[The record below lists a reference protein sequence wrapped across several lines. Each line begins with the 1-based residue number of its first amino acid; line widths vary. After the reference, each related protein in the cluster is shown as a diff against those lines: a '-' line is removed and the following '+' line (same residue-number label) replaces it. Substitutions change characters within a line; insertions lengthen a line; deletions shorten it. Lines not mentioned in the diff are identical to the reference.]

1 MTKSHGKSPV
11 IDWQQGL
18 LRFPVAEDLRN
29 ERAWSVVVCGDWAP
43 RHEQQRAIIDDPV
56 AFYGGLL
63 PIIQSADLSIVNVEC
78 VLSDD
83 ALTPIVKDGIH
94 IRVPTT
100 TLPGLSSAPF
110 HLGCLANNHIY
121 DFGVEGLIQTKELLE
136 RRQIRTVGAGRSA
149 EEAEQA
155 AMFHFGE
162 VRVAI
167 VNVAEGEEAR
177 ATNGGPGAGSLDLNR
192 LRTQIAALR
201 LECNVVI
208 VVVHAGRE
216 LLPVPTPHIRALYRA
231 LAHAGADLIV
241 GHHPHV
247 RQGIEVFQGVPIVY
261 SLGNFAFR
269 NGGSFEAHHLGYL
282 VNARFCGARLRTLE
296 IVPYQIG
303 HRSLSLLEGERRANF
318 LSELAELSAVIAD
331 DVRLGALW
339 DAYVDDWFVAY
350 GIQEIADSA
359 VSISNKRLL
368 VRALLKPSLRRF
380 KGRRFGEWLVRKY
393 RSTRSRASG
402 ARTNRG
408 ERDGSVRESRL
419 RTSQPSFRRDGKV
432 SNRAVSQLQRG
443 AAILRNRFDT
453 MTHRELYLAAL
464 SRVMEGKIGQAPEWA
479 RTFLVEHRALP

>member
-1 MTKSHGKSPV
+1 MTKSHGEPPV
-11 IDWQQGL
+11 VDWQQGL

-43 RHEQQRAIIDDPV
+43 RHEQQRAIIDDPA
-56 AFYGGLL
+56 AFYGGLF

-162 VRVAI
+162 VRVAV

-177 ATNGGPGAGSLDLNR
+177 ATNGGPGAGALDLDR

-216 LLPVPTPHIRALYRA
+216 LLPVPTPHIRDLYRQ

-247 RQGIEVFQGVPIVY
+247 RQGLEVFQGVPIVY

-282 VNARFCGARLRTLE
+282 VNAKFCGATLWTLE

-303 HRSLSLLEGERRANF
+303 HRSLSRLEGERRANF

-339 DAYVDDWFVAY
+339 DAYVDSWFVVQ
-350 GIQEIADSA
+350 GVREIVDSA
-359 VSISNKRLL
+359 VLLGNKRLL
-368 VRALLKPSLRRF
+368 ARGLLKASLRRF
-380 KGRRFGEWLVRKY
+380 QSRPFGKWLIRQY
-393 RSTRSRASG
+393 RSRRAPGSSDQK
-402 ARTNRG
+402 NRAA
-408 ERDGSVRESRL
+408 RDGSIRESGL
-419 RTSQPSFRRDGKV
+419 RASQPSTWKDGKV
-432 SNRAVSQLQRG
+432 SKSATSEAQRG

-464 SRVMEGKIGQAPEWA
+464 ARVMDGRMGQAPKWA
-479 RTFLVEHRALP
+479 SRFLVEHRALQ